1 MLFKSIRSFLK
12 YIVEYTLELF
22 LNTCVWYRYRMPSNR
37 DAYITKA
44 RLLEE
49 ELKKNTVDTLIIEG
63 NTSGTQYVVTVHS
76 TDAVI
81 TKRTV
86 FSVLLSNAQSGK
98 GYANGDAVIGEY
110 DNSKRGDDTVFF
122 SLELEDIESLKAL
135 MDYMY
140 SWDDCSL
147 KRKSPFMEGFR
158 KAKAEASTGGG
169 GLSALEI
176 QVTELTQQVAT
187 LTTERTALI
196 EWGRRIRQMTAP
208 RSTPQCLLPGN

>member
-1 MLFKSIRSFLK
+1 
-12 YIVEYTLELF
+12 
-22 LNTCVWYRYRMPSNR
+22 MPSNR

-49 ELKKNTVDTLIIEG
+49 ELKKNTVDTLVIEG

-81 TKRTV
+81 TRRTV

-98 GYANGDAVIGEY
+98 GYANGDVVIGEY
-110 DNSKRGDDTVFF
+110 DNHKRGEDTVYF

-158 KAKAEASTGGG
+158 KAKAEASPGGG
-169 GLSALEI
+169 SSALES

-196 EWGRRIRQMTAP
+196 DWGRRIRSLTAP
-208 RSTPQCLLPGN
+208 RSTPQCILPGNN